1 MIQPHWKRLSAVH
14 AQEDGTIGAIWLAY
28 DPEGDYIHVYDSCLF
43 KREVFP
49 VIAEGLSA
57 RGRWI
62 PVAWRDADSDLSN
75 ALKERGCSM
84 LRKPSVD
91 TDTIAEVLSRD
102 MWSRMRT
109 GRLTVDKRL
118 GDWKAEFTSFERDK
132 NQIPRNGFP
141 LMSATRHAIEKLRY
155 AKRNQTRKTQ
165 KNFTRLAI
173 V

>member
-1 MIQPHWKRLSAVH
+1 MIQPHWKRLASVH
-14 AQEDGTIGAIWLAY
+14 AQEDGTIGAIWLAH
-28 DPEGDYIHVYDSCLF
+28 DSDSDYIHVYDSCLF
-43 KREVFP
+43 KREVFA
-49 VIAEGLSA
+49 VIAEGLNA

-62 PVAWRDADSDLSN
+62 PVAWNEKDKDLAE
-75 ALKERGCSM
+75 ALKGCTM
-84 LRKPSVD
+84 IRKPAVD
-91 TDTIAEVLSRD
+91 SDTIAEVISRD

-132 NQIPRNGFP
+132 NQIPRSGFP
-141 LMSATRHAIEKLRY
+141 LMSATRHAIERLRY
-155 AKRNQTRKTQ
+155 ARRNQTRKTQ